1 MYEWWAFLR
10 SASVCSVYFFFAKNL
25 MLQEIY
31 KKIYPKLDI
40 KIIILRI
47 FYNLLY
53 FDYYILSILQ
63 SYCKS
68 FVITI

>member
-1 MYEWWAFLR
+1 MNGEHFCALR
-10 SASVCSVYFFFAKNL
+10 VSVVCIFFFAKNL